1 MVVKTNRTSFLH
13 RYGHHNTETMINTNP
28 VQTGKVSSSV
38 PTVGRHRLS
47 NAINPVIS
55 HVGVNDGICCFVTMA
70 QALVSIRGH
79 SAFEVLMTRQ
89 NLCNKVPV
97 KFSEDL

>member
-28 VQTGKVSSSV
+28 VQTRK
-38 PTVGRHRLS
+38 GRNRLS

-70 QALVSIRGH
+70 QALVSIHGH